1 MISFFI
7 DATLYSIILKDK
19 KMNSKNHEQKESNKK
34 GMNKSVLI
42 TGANRSIGLETA
54 KQLSEKGLFIY
65 LGSRDLEK
73 GEEAVKELNKKG
85 FNNIKAIQIDV
96 NNPDSILAAKNII
109 ENEQGKLD
117 ILINNAGVL
126 GVLPQEPSITS
137 IEDIQKTFD
146 TNFFGVIR
154 VTQVFLELLK
164 KSDSPRISNITSGLG
179 SLTLHSDPNWKYHAI
194 KGVCYVPSK
203 AALNA
208 FTITLAYELRDLPFK
223 VNAIDPGYT
232 ATDFNHFSGPGTV
245 ESAAGFIIKHTLTD
259 ENGPT
264 GKFFSNDIEDESE
277 ESPW

>member
-1 MISFFI
+1 MKT
-7 DATLYSIILKDK
+7 A
-19 KMNSKNHEQKESNKK
+19 
-34 GMNKSVLI
+34 LI

-54 KQLSEKGLFIY
+54 KQLSIKGVFVY

-73 GEEAVKELNKKG
+73 GKEVVEELKQNG
-85 FNNIKAIQIDV
+85 FNNIQAIQIDV
-96 NNPDSILAAKNII
+96 TNPKSILAAKDIV
-109 ENEQGKLD
+109 EKEQEKLD
-117 ILINNAGVL
+117 ILINNAGVI
-126 GVLPQEPSITS
+126 GVLPQDPSTTS
-137 IEDIQKTFD
+137 IDSIQQTFD
-146 TNFFGVIR
+146 TNFFGAIR
-154 VTQVFLELLK
+154 VTQVFMDLLK

-179 SLTLHSDPNWKYHAI
+179 SLTLHTDPNWKYHAI

-245 ESAAGFIIKHTLTD
+245 ENAATFIIKHTLTD
-259 ENGPT
+259 EDAPT
-264 GKFFSNDIEDESE
+264 GKFFSNDIEDEGE